1 MLRMRFDD
9 EINFDNYDKERL
21 REQIQNPLFRAANKK
36 LCLAFEQ
43 YEAEEQAVVVVR
55 EFLRENPGASILK
68 VIEST
73 GVEIAILEKLIDKG
87 RVEID
92 ISPKDQA
99 VLERIKHEFANDI
112 EAVTLELV
120 KKQREKQAQNSEH
133 NGPRMYTSR

>member
-55 EFLRENPGASILK
+55 EFLRENPGASFLK

-73 GVEIAILEKLIDKG
+73 GVEIAILEKLIPSPPDTLPTNPLK
-87 RVEID
+87 
-92 ISPKDQA
+92 ISVVAFPSILGPTIA
-99 VLERIKHEFANDI
+99 NIVLPIANI
-112 EAVTLELV
+112 ITIA
-120 KKQREKQAQNSEH
+120 S
-133 NGPRMYTSR
+133 